1 MLIGKKPLHVSD
13 NILKSFTALLVNF
26 TRDKFIWV
34 KTKNKVDSI
43 SEEHDNSIAENYVF
57 DEILGHHDPRTEY
70 EKQAKFNYDDYKPT
84 LDEIRCFQ
92 SLPEEKK
99 HKNDDSLDYTLASGR
114 HRVHPQFKPQGCNR

>member
-1 MLIGKKPLHVSD
+1 MGRIK
-13 NILKSFTALLVNF
+13 
-26 TRDKFIWV
+26 
-34 KTKNKVDSI
+34 
-43 SEEHDNSIAENYVF
+43 EHDNRNAVNYVF

-99 HKNDDSLDYTLASGR
+99 QKR
-114 HRVHPQFKPQGCNR
+114 